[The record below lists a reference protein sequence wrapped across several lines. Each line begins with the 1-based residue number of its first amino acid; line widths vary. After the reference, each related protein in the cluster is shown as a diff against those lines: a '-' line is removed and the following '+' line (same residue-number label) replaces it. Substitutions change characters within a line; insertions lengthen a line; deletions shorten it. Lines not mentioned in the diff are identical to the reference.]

1 MNIEYVSD
9 NAVFRE
15 PLQDREQMSCPK
27 QLAVP
32 PTQYRCRCPGG
43 FFAIIAGLSLG
54 SASAGE
60 TGLVLAQFSDCQW
73 AVDRYNSA
81 LSDVSYAV
89 SRYASCVGSSRG
101 FDDCSMEFLRLK
113 NAQSD
118 FDQAIMAYRFDC
130 D

>member
-1 MNIEYVSD
+1 VSQT
-9 NAVFRE
+9 AGRSTHTIWLSLSGRF
-15 PLQDREQMSCPK
+15 
-27 QLAVP
+27 LAL
-32 PTQYRCRCPGG
+32 
-43 FFAIIAGLSLG
+43 IAGLSLG

-60 TGLVLAQFSDCQW
+60 TGLVLAQASDCQW
-73 AVDRYNSA
+73 AVDQYNSA
-81 LSDVSYAV
+81 LFDISYAV

-101 FDDCSMEFLRLK
+101 FDDCSVEFLRLK

>member
-1 MNIEYVSD
+1 MDANC
-9 NAVFRE
+9 F
-15 PLQDREQMSCPK
+15 
-27 QLAVP
+27 
-32 PTQYRCRCPGG
+32 
-43 FFAIIAGLSLG
+43 AGLCKIEIRFRVPDSWPFHPHNIAVVAREAFCRPLARL
-54 SASAGE
+54 ASAGE

-81 LSDVSYAV
+81 LSDISYAV
-89 SRYASCVGSSRG
+89 SRYASCIGSSRG

-118 FDQAIMAYRFDC
+118 FEQAIMTYRFDC